1 LKEPYR
7 RLLTAVDRIGSYYN
21 SRMQTRRAFLRT
33 SAATAVAAVTSVTDP
48 LAAKYDLVIRGGRVV
63 DPARRLDAIM
73 DVAVSRGRIAQI
85 LPSGSATDTAETF
98 DASGKVVVPGL
109 IDIHTHVR
117 SKEMPAICLA
127 DGVTSMIDG
136 GSRGADQIDDVVG
149 FAEEAPNRVR
159 ILLNVARTGILP
171 EGEALDISRV
181 DVAAARKAIERHRDV
196 IVGVKARLS
205 RSVAGTNDLEVL
217 RRAQMMVE
225 PFRLRVMVHVGDTAS
240 SIPAILALL
249 KPGDIVTH
257 VYAPPPNSIFDDT
270 GQVLPE
276 VMAARRRGIRFDIG
290 HGRVGHITWDTA
302 GQALRQ
308 KFLPDTISSDLNDAG
323 RKDQVFDF
331 PNVLSKFLM
340 LGMPL
345 DQVIE
350 RATINAAH
358 VFPDFGDLG
367 TLRVGAPA
375 DITVLELRNGE
386 FEFVDNA
393 NTPRK
398 GQSKLFPHASVVAGK
413 VFRRRS

>member
-1 LKEPYR
+1 
-7 RLLTAVDRIGSYYN
+7 
-21 SRMQTRRAFLRT
+21 MQTRRAFLRT
-33 SAATAVAAVTSVTDP
+33 TVATAVATAAGVTDQM
-48 LAAKYDLVIRGGRVV
+48 AAKYDLVVRGGRVV
-63 DPARRLDAIM
+63 DPARRLDAVM
-73 DVAVSRGRIAQI
+73 DVAVSQGRIAQI
-85 LPSGSATDTAETF
+85 LPPGSAADTAETL
-98 DASGKVVVPGL
+98 DATGKVVVPGL

-117 SKEMPAICLA
+117 SKEMPSICLA
-127 DGVTSMIDG
+127 DGVTSMVDG
-136 GSRGADQIDDVVG
+136 GSRGADRIDDVVA
-149 FAEEAPNRVR
+149 FAKAAPSRVR

-171 EGEALDISRV
+171 EGELKDISRV
-181 DVAAARKAIERHRDV
+181 DIAAARKAIERHRAV
-196 IVGVKARLS
+196 IVGVKARIS
-205 RSVAGTNDLEVL
+205 RSVAGSNGLEVL
-217 RRAQMMVE
+217 RRAQLIVE
-225 PFRLRVMVHVGDTAS
+225 PFRLRVMVHVGDTVS
-240 SIPAILALL
+240 SMPAILASL

-257 VYAPPPNSIFDDT
+257 AYAPPPNGIFDDN

-276 VMAARRRGIRFDIG
+276 VLAARRRGIRFDIG
-290 HGRVGHITWDTA
+290 HGRVGHITWETA
-302 GQALRQ
+302 GQGLRQ

-323 RKDQVFDF
+323 RTDQVFDF

-375 DITVLELRNGE
+375 DITVLELRTGE

-398 GQSKLFPHASVVAGK
+398 GQSKLFAHTSIVAGK